1 MPQKTGKKYSEEKK
15 MRNKKLQ
22 TFLERV
28 PKTDL
33 HVHLDGSLRINTL
46 IELAKEY
53 KVDLPSYTESG
64 LRETVFKDNY
74 NNLVEYLHGFSL
86 TCSVMQTPESLER
99 IAYELALDNI
109 LENVRYL
116 EVRYAPQLHIN
127 EKMTSIDIIISS
139 VNKGLKRAADEH
151 NKSENVKNGRD
162 IPFKYGI
169 IVGAMRFFN
178 EHFSQYYEKLIESLP
193 HLRRKDVFNCA
204 SLELAHAA
212 VKVRDEYKIPVVGLD
227 LCGPEAGFP
236 AIDHACAYK
245 YAHKNFMGKT
255 VHAGEA
261 YGPESMFQAITD
273 CHANR
278 LGHGTFLFDH
288 KAITD
293 PDIKNPEKFCSS
305 LSEYIARRRIT
316 IESCPTSNLQT
327 IPEIKDI
334 KNHPI
339 KKMIDKRFSVTI
351 GTDNRLVSNTTVTSE
366 LKKVIKNID
375 ITKKQLRDL
384 IISGF
389 KGCFFYGSYTEHR
402 NFVRTAMNKYF
413 ELEKEYLSDIDNS
426 DIV

>member
-1 MPQKTGKKYSEEKK
+1 MK
-15 MRNKKLQ
+15 NKNLQ
-22 TFLERV
+22 LFLERV

-53 KVDLPSYTESG
+53 KVKLPSYTESG
-64 LRETVFKDNY
+64 LKETVFKDNY
-74 NNLVEYLHGFSL
+74 NNLVEYLHGFSF
-86 TCSVMQTPESLER
+86 TCAVMQTPESLER
-99 IAYELALDNI
+99 IAYELAQDNI

-127 EKMTSIDIIISS
+127 DKMTSIDIIISS
-139 VNKGLKRAADEH
+139 VNNGLKKAADEH
-151 NKSENVKNGRD
+151 NNSDNVKNGID

-178 EHFSQYYEKLIESLP
+178 EHFSQYYAKLVESLP
-193 HLRRKDVFNCA
+193 HLRRKDVFSCA

-212 VKVRDEYKIPVVGLD
+212 VKVRDEHKIPVVGFD

-236 AIDHACAYK
+236 ANDHARAYK
-245 YAHKNFMGKT
+245 YAHKNFLGKT

-293 PDIKNPEKFCSS
+293 PDIKNPKEFCNS

-334 KNHPI
+334 KDHPI
-339 KKMIDKRFSVTI
+339 KKMIEKRFSVSI
-351 GTDNRLVSNTTVTSE
+351 GTDNRLVSSTTVTDE

-375 ITKKQLRDL
+375 VTKKQLRDL
-384 IISGF
+384 VISGF
-389 KGCFFYGSYTEHR
+389 KGCFYYGSYAEHR
-402 NFVRTAMNKYF
+402 DFVRTAMNKYF
-413 ELEKEYLSDIDNS
+413 ELEKEYLSEFNNS